1 MEAQLYSTLSENIEG
16 SEYKEGTK
24 RNEMFSSKTDG
35 PFMKRGN
42 VVFGAHAHSIGEGY
56 YMDSNVEFSPRV
68 NDTDQCMQ
76 KSTID
81 ISPFAQEHIKQP
93 IQTGAGKGATSSSGS
108 KRQAKSKKKTQAK
121 SKKTKQS
128 ASKKSKKASKNKKPS
143 TKKGSKKSKPK
154 SKKKTTKKTS
164 KKKSTTKKK

>member
-16 SEYKEGTK
+16 SEYKEDTK

-108 KRQAKSKKKTQAK
+108 KRQAKKKTQAK

-128 ASKKSKKASKNKKPS
+128 TSKKSKKASKNKKPS